1 MAALRATR
9 RVTPPGLLLVVI
21 LRASALAAVLTAAH
35 GDRLR
40 DGLLSRVVPGSVR
53 GAGAGIPHLP
63 LPHLLGAE
71 GVMKGDRL
79 VPCTRCWTTGRIKRF
94 GATTIHRVFWRVAG
108 NPLMARRK
116 AILADLRKLTKENAQ

>member
-1 MAALRATR
+1 M
-9 RVTPPGLLLVVI
+9 I

-40 DGLLSRVVPGSVR
+40 EVLYGVLCLAAYVALVLAFPTCRCRTCWGRKV
-53 GAGAGIPHLP
+53 
-63 LPHLLGAE
+63 
-71 GVMKGDRL
+71 VMKGDRL